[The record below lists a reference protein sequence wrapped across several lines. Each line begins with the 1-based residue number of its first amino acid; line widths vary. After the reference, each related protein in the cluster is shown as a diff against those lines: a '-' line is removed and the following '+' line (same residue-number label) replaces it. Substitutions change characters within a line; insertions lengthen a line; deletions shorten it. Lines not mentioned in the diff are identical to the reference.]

1 MTLEQCIAKFSN
13 YPTAPN
19 TGVAPTNVTAAL
31 LPLLIVIVALAIIFG
46 IYVFRLN
53 CHARRSAAHRPRHNS
68 RRGGLLSIL
77 AFATILTSGLVLTT
91 QSYAQTVPNECK
103 HLVDNDDGDDNDDD
117 PTIIRTN
124 APIQSVTAAQCAAL
138 PTYTGLNEDAIR
150 TVTDNRGGT
159 AQTYRIAK
167 LADNNCWMLDNLKLG
182 STTAP
187 ITLTP
192 QDSNVASNFTLPQL
206 NDGTRSIDWSNDPG
220 NDYDTPYA
228 YGGPTTPLDADP
240 TYGYLYNWS
249 AATAGETRTSP
260 DENAGDAAN
269 SICAANWRLPRG
281 GWDWDTNQ
289 PYATNDFNELN
300 ARMAGFPS
308 GTDTTYL
315 ATNYWDHYANWQH
328 DGAFKGVAS
337 GNWGGGFNDQGN
349 WGGLWSASADPDWPD
364 GAFLAYFVPSG
375 VYPADG
381 AVDRYYGFGVR
392 CLLQP

>member
-192 QDSNVASNFTLPQL
+192 ADSNVASNFTLPQL

-240 TYGYLYNWS
+240 TYGYLYNFS
-249 AATAGETRTSP
+249 AATAGETRTSH
-260 DENAGDAAN
+260 DENAGDAPN
-269 SICAANWRLPRG
+269 SICAAGWRLPRSG
-281 GWDWDTNQ
+281 YADTTTW
-289 PYATNDFNELN
+289 PYQNPFATNDFANLDI
-300 ARMAGFPS
+300 AFG
-308 GTDTTYL
+308 GTG
-315 ATNYWDHYANWQH
+315 AYADGGESNIAQWQPT
-328 DGAFKGVAS
+328 GAFKGTYS
-337 GNWGGGFNDQGN
+337 GGWGVGFDGQGD
-349 WGGLWSASADPDWPD
+349 WGFLWSASAYPDWPEV
-364 GAFLAYFVPSG
+364 AFSANLDPSG
-375 VYPADG
+375 VIPGDIYVNRG
-381 AVDRYYGFGVR
+381 NGFGVR

>member
-103 HLVDNDDGDDNDDD
+103 HHVDNDDGDDNDDD

-192 QDSNVASNFTLPQL
+192 ADSNVASNFTLPQL
-206 NDGTRSIDWSNDPG
+206 NDGTRSIISSGPG

-240 TYGYLYNWS
+240 TYGYLYNFS
-249 AATAGETRTSP
+249 AATAGETSTSH
-260 DENAGDAAN
+260 DENAGDAPN
-269 SICAANWRLPRG
+269 SICAAGWRLPRSG
-281 GWDWDTNQ
+281 YADTTTW
-289 PYATNDFNELN
+289 PYQNPFATNDFANLDI
-300 ARMAGFPS
+300 AFG
-308 GTDTTYL
+308 GTG
-315 ATNYWDHYANWQH
+315 AYADGGESNIAQWQPT
-328 DGAFKGVAS
+328 GAFKGTYS
-337 GNWGGGFNDQGN
+337 GYWAGVVFVGQGDLGF
-349 WGGLWSASADPDWPD
+349 LWSASADPGRPD
-364 GAFLAYFVPSG
+364 GAFAAAFDPLG
-375 VYPADG
+375 VGPGDG
-381 AVDRYYGFGVR
+381 GGNRPIGFGIR